1 MESTLFNFLAGFNES
16 MLLVMGYLMY
26 MLTDY
31 VPSPETRYYY
41 GKVVLSLLYFNVAV
55 NLIMLGVEI
64 SNRMLDW
71 IKTQLRPYFA
81 RKAKERAKQLQI
93 KHAIG

>member
-31 VPSPETRYYY
+31 VPLPETRYYY

-55 NLIMLGVEI
+55 NLVLLGIEI
-64 SNRMLDW
+64 ASRMTVW
-71 IKTQLRPYFA
+71 IKVQLRLYQ
-81 RKAKERAKQLQI
+81 KKITKQRSKLF
-93 KHAIG
+93 

>member
-1 MESTLFNFLAGFNES
+1 MESVLFNFLAGFNES

-31 VPSPETRYYY
+31 VPLPETRYYY

-55 NLIMLGVEI
+55 NLVLLGIEI
-64 SNRMLDW
+64 ASRMTVW
-71 IKTQLRPYFA
+71 IKVQLIR
-81 RKAKERAKQLQI
+81 RVK
-93 KHAIG
+93 